1 MVERVEAQGI
11 VPSVGCPVFRLDPRL
26 NFLLVPSAISRHIA
40 RRASRR
46 VEIDA
51 ETISTEIDQI
61 VETMREGVIQD
72 ATATLILARDKK
84 SGLPKANQVARA
96 AVAARW
102 ETREERWALAPGKEI
117 LSRLSAWSQN
127 IYGVAF
133 GADAIARELRSDEVD
148 AEVAE
153 VLDAMVSA
161 RRFRAPFAMPKA

>member
-26 NFLLVPSAISRHIA
+26 NFLLVPSAISPHLA

-46 VEIDA
+46 VELDADTIATVIDP
-51 ETISTEIDQI
+51 I

-127 IYGVAF
+127 NYGVAF